1 MPKPRAERTDL
12 TAAFIKTAPPGEY
25 WDAQVP
31 GFGLRVSPKGKR
43 AFYVRY
49 RTRGGKQR
57 REALGEFPHVSLADA
72 RNRARQRIGD
82 VARGLDPF
90 APSKHQSFKDVA
102 TRALEIMAE
111 STRPR
116 TVQERQRILD
126 KELLPRWA
134 DRAATDI
141 RRGDVAT
148 LAREIAERGA
158 PVSAN
163 RAVSLVRAIY
173 NAGIDLELVDANPAS
188 RPDRFMRAEKPRE
201 KALSGAQLGKILEAV
216 SAEGPEARAF
226 FWLCI
231 ATAQRAG
238 ALAAACWTEFD
249 EADAVWTIPSEERRK
264 FKGYARLVPLTAPAL
279 GALDTLRAEAPAD
292 SLHLFPSRTGA
303 TVPHWTSWSAATRRI
318 RERSGVPGWS
328 LHTMRATFRTT
339 ATRDLGLPAEVAD
352 AVLGHTLTT
361 VGHIHYQ
368 ADKSGFMLEEKRDA
382 LSRWAS
388 YLHGAEGG
396 EDG

>member
-1 MPKPRAERTDL
+1 MPKPRADRTDL

-43 AFYVRY
+43 AFFVRY

-82 VARGLDPF
+82 VAKGLDPF
-90 APSKHQSFKDVA
+90 APSKRQSFKAVA
-102 TRALEIMAE
+102 ARALEIMAE

-126 KELLPRWA
+126 RDLLPRWG
-134 DRAATDI
+134 DRAATGI
-141 RRGDVAT
+141 RRGDVAA
-148 LAREIAERGA
+148 LAQEIAARGA
-158 PVSAN
+158 PVAAN
-163 RAVSLVRAIY
+163 RTVALVRAIF
-173 NAGIDLELVDANPAS
+173 NAAVDLELVDANPAS

-201 KALSGAQLGKILEAV
+201 MALSKAQLGKILKAV

-238 ALAAACWTEFD
+238 AVAAACWTEFD
-249 EADAVWTIPSEERRK
+249 VEGAIWTIPSEERRK
-264 FKGYARLVPLTAPAL
+264 FKGYARLVPLTVPAL

-292 SLHLFPSRTGA
+292 SPHLFPSRTGA
-303 TVPHWTSWSAATRRI
+303 AVPHWTSWSAATRRI

-328 LHTMRATFRTT
+328 MHTLRATFRTT
-339 ATRDLGLPAEVAD
+339 ATRELGVSAEVAD
-352 AVLGHTLTT
+352 AVLGHALTT
-361 VGHIHYQ
+361 VGHVHYQ
-368 ADKSGFMLEEKRDA
+368 ADKGGFLLVEKRDA

-388 YLHGAEGG
+388 YLHGAEGVA
-396 EDG
+396 